1 MSAEKIEFI
10 EVNGLRFHS
19 YHGCMAEETKIG
31 GEYRVDVRL
40 GVDMRLSSK
49 SDKLVDTID
58 YCSVHSIVA
67 DEMKTPSKLI
77 EHVGRRI
84 LESLKNKLVI
94 ASTIELKLTKFSPPI
109 DGDCE
114 SVAVVM
120 HG

>member
-1 MSAEKIEFI
+1 
-10 EVNGLRFHS
+10 
-19 YHGCMAEETKIG
+19 
-31 GEYRVDVRL
+31 
-40 GVDMRLSSK
+40 MRLSSR

-58 YCSVHSIVA
+58 YCSVHRIVA

-84 LESLKNKLVI
+84 LESLKQKLVL
-94 ASTIELKLTKFSPPI
+94 ASSIELKLTKFSPPI

-120 HG
+120 HT

>member
-1 MSAEKIEFI
+1 MIPKKMEFI
-10 EVNGLRFHS
+10 EINGLRFHS

-40 GVDMRLSSK
+40 GVDMSICSK

-58 YCSVHSIVA
+58 YCNVHRIVA
-67 DEMKTPSKLI
+67 EEMANPSKLI

-84 LESLKNKLVI
+84 IESLKNHLSL
-94 ASTIELKLTKFSPPI
+94 ANTIEIKLTKFSPPI

-120 HG
+120 HS